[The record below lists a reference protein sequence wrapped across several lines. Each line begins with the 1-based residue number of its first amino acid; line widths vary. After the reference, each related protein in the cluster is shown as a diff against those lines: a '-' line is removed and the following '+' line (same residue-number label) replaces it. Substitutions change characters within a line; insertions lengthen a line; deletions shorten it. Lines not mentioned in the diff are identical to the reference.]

1 MEDSIVRLD
10 GLRLPDDCYRDGQG
24 CLHVFLFALGYVCYI
39 AAPLFKASAALLVLR
54 RRHSC

>member
-10 GLRLPDDCYRDGQG
+10 DLCLPDDCYRDGQG
-24 CLHVFLFALGYVCYI
+24 CLHVFLFALAVCNM